1 MAKPSDSRRANEIVN
16 GNPAAILAPET
27 SFDGFAA
34 WIKRVSLLVTPD
46 TSAVHLAAA
55 FNVPSVVLYVQSNP
69 ELKIWEPYK
78 TPSESL
84 VTPVDDLTT
93 ISVDQVLRAIDRLV
107 HRDGGVRSLQR
118 QLSRKLP

>member
-1 MAKPSDSRRANEIVN
+1 MV
-16 GNPAAILAPET
+16 LAPET

-69 ELKIWEPYK
+69 ELRIWEPYK
-78 TPSESL
+78 APSVPL
-84 VTPVDDLTT
+84 VTSVDDLTT
-93 ISVDQVLRAIDRLV
+93 ISVAQVHQAVQTLVRREGVDRI
-107 HRDGGVRSLQR
+107 LQP
-118 QLSRKLP
+118 LTSGESR